1 MDIKDIFNKIEK
13 IEDIKKYMSDIE
25 DGETS
30 YLEFK
35 GVYYNLLDKSKKK
48 ESARFR
54 LTIAK
59 EICAF
64 ANTDGGILI
73 IGVD

>member
-13 IEDIKKYMSDIE
+13 IEDIKKYISDIE

-35 GVYYNLLDKSKKK
+35 GVHDNLLDKKG
-48 ESARFR
+48 SARF
-54 LTIAK
+54 
-59 EICAF
+59 
-64 ANTDGGILI
+64 
-73 IGVD
+73 